1 MNPPGHG
8 HLSVCPLQ
16 AAGTE
21 QGGISGEPADI
32 RSPSDSPADRSC
44 CGASPLGSQGT
55 CSGPAASSGGVQPRL
70 GAVRPSWSLLGRH
83 THTHTHTSTDKC
95 HVQTW
100 THLCLRAQLGLR
112 PRVWSGT
119 SAAIS
124 QPRDPRC
131 PKPQLTKTPQLPG
144 PISAHAL

>member
-44 CGASPLGSQGT
+44 CGASLLGSQGT
-55 CSGPAASSGGVQPRL
+55 CSGPAAGIRAGEPRL
-70 GAVRPSWSLLGRH
+70 GAAVVPLTFSARH
-83 THTHTHTSTDKC
+83 THAHMYIFAYINIYMCIYIHAHVHKYIRVHVCIPVVHT
-95 HVQTW
+95 
-100 THLCLRAQLGLR
+100 
-112 PRVWSGT
+112 
-119 SAAIS
+119 
-124 QPRDPRC
+124 
-131 PKPQLTKTPQLPG
+131 
-144 PISAHAL
+144 